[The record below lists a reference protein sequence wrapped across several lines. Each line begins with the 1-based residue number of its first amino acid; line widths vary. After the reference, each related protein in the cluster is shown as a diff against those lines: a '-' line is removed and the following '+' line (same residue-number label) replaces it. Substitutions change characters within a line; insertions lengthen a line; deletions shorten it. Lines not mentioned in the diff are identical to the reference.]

1 MGLESLAGS
10 FVDRVAGCFRGAAGV
25 DWKKQ
30 CTSGQNSDKTCR
42 HFMCGSLL
50 RHDRLKDFLCR
61 AQARNFLARGSKML
75 NVGVAIHAVIT
86 FSYLQ

>member
-1 MGLESLAGS
+1 
-10 FVDRVAGCFRGAAGV
+10 
-25 DWKKQ
+25 
-30 CTSGQNSDKTCR
+30 
-42 HFMCGSLL
+42 MCGSLL

-86 FSYLQ
+86 FSCFLMNT